1 VKDMPNIKSAIKRV
15 KTSNERNAHNAT
27 IKSAMRTAIKK
38 VDALV
43 LKSDAENAK
52 AALVEANKR
61 IDKAAQSGLVHKNA
75 AARYKSRLAKSVNG
89 LSA

>member
-15 KTSNERNAHNAT
+15 KTSNERNAHNVT

-43 LKSDAENAK
+43 LTSDVDNAK

-61 IDKAAQSGLVHKNA
+61 IDKAAQSGLVHKNT

>member
-43 LKSDAENAK
+43 LNNEVDNAK
-52 AALVEANKR
+52 VALVEANKR
-61 IDKAAQSGLVHKNA
+61 IDKAAQSGLVHKNT

-89 LSA
+89 LTA